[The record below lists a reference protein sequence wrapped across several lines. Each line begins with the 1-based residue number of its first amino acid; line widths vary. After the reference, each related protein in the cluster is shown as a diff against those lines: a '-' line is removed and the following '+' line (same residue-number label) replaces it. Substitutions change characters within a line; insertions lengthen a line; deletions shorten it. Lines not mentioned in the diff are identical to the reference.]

1 MNKSIAAF
9 IVVAAGIALTPWVA
23 DNYYV
28 KLATFVAMYGA
39 LALSWNF
46 IGGYTGYP
54 SFATAAF
61 IGLGSYAGALFQN
74 AGVPLILAWL
84 LAGVVTAAFAA
95 VLGFAI
101 LRVKGHYFAVGS
113 ISVVEV
119 LRLIASSWSGLT
131 GGGDGL
137 NVKILQGGADYAG
150 RVFLFAMLA
159 VMIATFAVTVWVER
173 SRFGFGLKAIKQNED
188 AANMVG
194 VNVSAYKIGAF
205 TLSAVFCGITGA
217 VYASWIAYIAPVDAF
232 SILTTLK
239 VPVMA
244 LLGGEGTI
252 FGPVLG
258 ALVFVILEES
268 IWARFLEANQA
279 ILGLTIVVLIFFL
292 PGGLLRIDYRRI
304 GRRLGMGRSGGTG
317 GAGGTAGTGATSA
330 TSGTSTGGTGS
341 NKDGRDA

>member
-1 MNKSIAAF
+1 MRASRAMNKSIGAF
-9 IVVAAGIALTPWVA
+9 VIVAIGIALTPFVA

-28 KLATFVAMYGA
+28 KLATFVAMYAA

-61 IGLGSYAGALFQN
+61 IGLGSYAGALVQN
-74 AGVPLILAWL
+74 TGVPMVLAWL
-84 LAGVVTAAFAA
+84 IAGVITAAFAA

-113 ISVVEV
+113 FSVVEV

-137 NVKILQGGADYAG
+137 NVKIMEGGPDFAG
-150 RVFLFAMLA
+150 RVFLFAMLTVTVA
-159 VMIATFAVTVWVER
+159 AFAATVWVER

-188 AANMVG
+188 AADMVG
-194 VNVSAYKIGAF
+194 INVSVYKIGAF
-205 TLSAVFCGITGA
+205 TLSAVFCGIVGA
-217 VYASWIAYIAPVDAF
+217 IYASWIAYIAPVDAF

-258 ALVFVILEES
+258 ALVFVIMEEA

-279 ILGLTIVVLIFFL
+279 ILGLTIVILIFFL
-292 PGGLLRIDYRRI
+292 PGGLLRIDYRSLIKRLRG
-304 GRRLGMGRSGGTG
+304 GRN
-317 GAGGTAGTGATSA
+317 A
-330 TSGTSTGGTGS
+330 
-341 NKDGRDA
+341 

>member
-1 MNKSIAAF
+1 MNKSILAF
-9 IVVAAGIALTPWVA
+9 VVVAAGVAAVPFVA

-28 KLATFVAMYGA
+28 KLATFVAMYA
-39 LALSWNF
+39 SLALSWNF

-61 IGLGSYAGALFQN
+61 IGLGSYAGALLQN
-74 AGVPLILAWL
+74 AGLPMVAAWL
-84 LAGVVTAAFAA
+84 GAAVVTAGFAA

-119 LRLIASSWSGLT
+119 LRLVASSWSGLT

-137 NVKILQGGADYAG
+137 NVKIMQGGADFAG

-159 VMIATFAVTVWVER
+159 VMILCFVATLWVEK

-188 AANMVG
+188 AADMVG

-205 TLSAVFCGITGA
+205 TLSAVFCGMTGA
-217 VYASWIAYIAPVDAF
+217 IYASWIAYIAPVDAF

-244 LLGGEGTI
+244 LLGGEGTV

-258 ALVFVILEES
+258 ALVFVVLEES
-268 IWARFLEANQA
+268 IWAKFLEANQA
-279 ILGLTIVVLIFFL
+279 ILGATIVVLIFFL
-292 PGGLLRIDYRRI
+292 PGGLLRIDYRQLLQRLK
-304 GRRLGMGRSGGTG
+304 GRRH
-317 GAGGTAGTGATSA
+317 A
-330 TSGTSTGGTGS
+330 
-341 NKDGRDA
+341 

>member
-1 MNKSIAAF
+1 MNKSIVAF
-9 IVVAAGIALTPWVA
+9 VVVAVGIAAVPFVA

-28 KLATFVAMYGA
+28 KLATFGAMYAA

-61 IGLGSYAGALFQN
+61 IGLGSYAGALLQN
-74 AGVPLILAWL
+74 TGLPMVAAWLGAGVI
-84 LAGVVTAAFAA
+84 TAAFAS

-119 LRLIASSWSGLT
+119 LRLVASSWSGLT

-137 NVKILQGGADYAG
+137 NVKIMQGGADFAG

-159 VMIATFAVTVWVER
+159 VLIATFIVTLWVEK

-188 AANMVG
+188 AADMVG

-205 TLSAVFCGITGA
+205 TLSAVFCGMTGA
-217 VYASWIAYIAPVDAF
+217 IYASWIAYIAPVDAF

-244 LLGGEGTI
+244 LLGGEGTV

-258 ALVFVILEES
+258 ALVFVVLEES
-268 IWARFLEANQA
+268 IWAKFLEANQA
-279 ILGLTIVVLIFFL
+279 ILGATIVVLIFFL
-292 PGGLLRIDYRRI
+292 PGGLLRIDYLRLVAKLK
-304 GRRLGMGRSGGTG
+304 GRRH
-317 GAGGTAGTGATSA
+317 A
-330 TSGTSTGGTGS
+330 
-341 NKDGRDA
+341 

>member
-1 MNKSIAAF
+1 MNKSIVAF
-9 IVVAAGIALTPWVA
+9 IVVAIGVAATPFVA

-28 KLATFVAMYGA
+28 KLATFVAMYAA

-46 IGGYTGYP
+46 IGGYAGYP

-61 IGLGSYAGALFQN
+61 IGIGSYAGALTQN
-74 AGVPLILAWL
+74 AGAPMLVAWI
-84 LAGVVTAAFAA
+84 AAAVFVAMFAA

-119 LRLIASSWSGLT
+119 TRLVASSWSGLT

-137 NVKILQGGADYAG
+137 NVKIMEGGADFAG
-150 RVFLFAMLA
+150 RVFLFAMLS
-159 VMIATFAVTVWVER
+159 VMILAFAVTVGVER
-173 SRFGFGLKAIKQNED
+173 SRFGFGLKAIKQNEV
-188 AANMVG
+188 AAEMVG

-205 TLSAVFCGITGA
+205 TLSAVFCGMTGA
-217 VYASWIAYIAPVDAF
+217 IYASWIAYIAPVDAF

-244 LLGGEGTI
+244 LLGGEGTM

-258 ALVFVILEES
+258 ALVFVVLEES

-292 PGGLLRIDYRRI
+292 PGGLLRMDYRRVWQN
-304 GRRLGMGRSGGTG
+304 L
-317 GAGGTAGTGATSA
+317 TGAK
-330 TSGTSTGGTGS
+330 TGLPH
-341 NKDGRDA
+341 A

>member
-9 IVVAAGIALTPWVA
+9 LVVAVGIAATPFVA

-28 KLATFVAMYGA
+28 KLATFVAMYAA

-61 IGLGSYAGALFQN
+61 IGLGSYAGALTQN
-74 AGVPLILAWL
+74 AGAPMVLAWF
-84 LAGVVTAAFAA
+84 AAAAVTAAFAA

-113 ISVVEV
+113 IALVEV
-119 LRLIASSWSGLT
+119 LRLIASSWSSLT

-137 NVKILQGGADYAG
+137 NVRIMQGGADFAG

-159 VMIATFAVTVWVER
+159 VAVTAFATTVWVER

-188 AANMVG
+188 AADMVG
-194 VNVSAYKIGAF
+194 INASAYKIGAF
-205 TLSAVFCGITGA
+205 TLSAVFCGMTGA
-217 VYASWIAYIAPVDAF
+217 IYASWIAYIAPIDAF

-244 LLGGEGTI
+244 LLGGEGTV

-258 ALVFVILEES
+258 ALVFVVLEES

-279 ILGLTIVVLIFFL
+279 ILGLTIVILIFFL
-292 PGGLLRIDYRRI
+292 PGGLLRIDYRGLAARLR
-304 GRRLGMGRSGGTG
+304 GARR
-317 GAGGTAGTGATSA
+317 A
-330 TSGTSTGGTGS
+330 
-341 NKDGRDA
+341 